1 MFCAS
6 QEMKIPHASA
16 KIPSV
21 SGGLLFAFNL
31 IIFFK
36 QDLIR
41 FVLSMV
47 VGGVMCYQ
55 PLSDRVDEM
64 SGLFSHSV
72 LSVVL
77 EAQVKKNV
85 NLYKG
90 LRRDDS
96 IT

>member
-1 MFCAS
+1 M
-6 QEMKIPHASA
+6 
-16 KIPSV
+16 
-21 SGGLLFAFNL
+21 SGYLLCVFNF
-31 IIFFK
+31 IFFK

-41 FVLSMV
+41 FVLSRV
-47 VGGVMCYQ
+47 VCGVMCCQ

-64 SGLFSHSV
+64 SGVYSHSV

-77 EAQVKKNV
+77 EAQVKRNV

>member
-1 MFCAS
+1 M
-6 QEMKIPHASA
+6 
-16 KIPSV
+16 SV
-21 SGGLLFAFNL
+21 YLLCAFNF
-31 IIFFK
+31 IFFK

-77 EAQVKKNV
+77 EAQVKRNV

>member
-1 MFCAS
+1 M
-6 QEMKIPHASA
+6 
-16 KIPSV
+16 
-21 SGGLLFAFNL
+21 SGYLLCAFNF
-31 IIFFK
+31 IFFK

-41 FVLSMV
+41 FALSRV
-47 VGGVMCYQ
+47 GGGVMCYQ
-55 PLSDRVDEM
+55 PLSDRVGEM
-64 SGLFSHSV
+64 SVLFSHSV

-77 EAQVKKNV
+77 EAQVKRNV

>member
-1 MFCAS
+1 M
-6 QEMKIPHASA
+6 
-16 KIPSV
+16 SV
-21 SGGLLFAFNL
+21 YLLCAFNF
-31 IIFFK
+31 IFFK

-41 FVLSMV
+41 FALSRV

-77 EAQVKKNV
+77 EAQVKRNV

>member
-1 MFCAS
+1 M
-6 QEMKIPHASA
+6 
-16 KIPSV
+16 
-21 SGGLLFAFNL
+21 SGYLLCVFNF
-31 IIFFK
+31 IFFK

-41 FVLSMV
+41 FVLSRV

-55 PLSDRVDEM
+55 PLSDRVGEM
-64 SGLFSHSV
+64 SVLFSHSV

-77 EAQVKKNV
+77 EAQVKRNV

>member
-1 MFCAS
+1 M
-6 QEMKIPHASA
+6 
-16 KIPSV
+16 
-21 SGGLLFAFNL
+21 SGYLLCVFNF
-31 IIFFK
+31 IFFK

-77 EAQVKKNV
+77 EAQVKRNV

>member
-1 MFCAS
+1 M
-6 QEMKIPHASA
+6 
-16 KIPSV
+16 
-21 SGGLLFAFNL
+21 SGYLLCVFNF
-31 IIFFK
+31 IFFK

-41 FVLSMV
+41 FVLSRV

>member
-1 MFCAS
+1 M
-6 QEMKIPHASA
+6 
-16 KIPSV
+16 
-21 SGGLLFAFNL
+21 SGYLLCAFNFIL
-31 IIFFK
+31 CK

-55 PLSDRVDEM
+55 PLSDRVGEM
-64 SGLFSHSV
+64 SVLFSHSV

-77 EAQVKKNV
+77 EAQVKRNV